1 MEQIHFMNKSTFAV
15 NTEILTFEP
24 GEYIFSEGETGKS
37 MFSILEG
44 TVEIRTKDKTVYT
57 AGPGEILGEMSLID
71 NKPRSATAVAKSQ
84 CRLALIDEKRFDF
97 LIQQTPMFINQ
108 IMKALTDRLR
118 HMNNEP

>member
-1 MEQIHFMNKSTFAV
+1 MNKNISAI
-15 NTEILTFEP
+15 NTEILTFGP
-24 GEYIFSEGETGKS
+24 GEHIFSEGDTGKA

-84 CRLALIDEKRFDF
+84 CKLALIDEKRFDF
-97 LIQQTPMFINQ
+97 LIQQTPLFINQ